1 MKKRIS
7 IIVFGIIL
15 AIFIGTVKVEAASA
29 DITATKATAEV
40 GDNVSITVNFT
51 AAAWN
56 LKVSGEGISSKGYA
70 SQTDD
75 LSERNTVDTL
85 KLDTSKVGTYVIYL
99 IGDIT
104 DQNGN
109 TIKINKSTTVNIN
122 QKTVQPDPKP
132 EENDP
137 VVPTKSNNA
146 NLSNLGIN
154 PKDYDFN
161 NFKSSRTSY
170 VATVPNDIE
179 EIEVWYKQSDTK
191 STVSITAEKG
201 LKVSNGKVSGL
212 KVGTNKITITV
223 TAEAGN
229 TKKYTIAVTRKE
241 EGAPVEPPVEDSTDE
256 QPDVPEEPTDNEVTD
271 STKIGEGIETL
282 TIAGITLKPEFD
294 TNIYEYE
301 AILEEDLRT
310 LEIDAKTTSDKYR
323 VAVAGNEDLKNGE
336 NLITLIV
343 YDAENT
349 VIATYQVTVMKN
361 TVNQNEINNIF
372 GELKKEEMIKRI
384 AIISALVVI
393 IILIVI
399 YIIMKAKMKKA
410 KNKTNKEETKNIDEE
425 IDNNL
430 ENEFKMHN
438 EIEEEPS
445 LGNEIKSDT
454 EKSIETESVI
464 KTENNL
470 ESDINFEDIMMKIRN
485 IENITKT
492 GKLSNSEDIQ
502 KIENIENT
510 KTIEEKIEDI
520 MQTDKKKGKH
530 F

>member
-229 TKKYTIAVTRKE
+229 TKKYTITVTRKE

-256 QPDVPEEPTDNEVTD
+256 QPEVPEEPTNNEVTEP
-271 STKIGEGIETL
+271 GEGIEKL
-282 TIAGITLKPEFD
+282 TIAGITLKP
-294 TNIYEYE
+294 
-301 AILEEDLRT
+301 
-310 LEIDAKTTSDKYR
+310 
-323 VAVAGNEDLKNGE
+323 
-336 NLITLIV
+336 
-343 YDAENT
+343 
-349 VIATYQVTVMKN
+349 
-361 TVNQNEINNIF
+361 
-372 GELKKEEMIKRI
+372 
-384 AIISALVVI
+384 
-393 IILIVI
+393 
-399 YIIMKAKMKKA
+399 
-410 KNKTNKEETKNIDEE
+410 
-425 IDNNL
+425 
-430 ENEFKMHN
+430 
-438 EIEEEPS
+438 
-445 LGNEIKSDT
+445 
-454 EKSIETESVI
+454 
-464 KTENNL
+464 
-470 ESDINFEDIMMKIRN
+470 
-485 IENITKT
+485 
-492 GKLSNSEDIQ
+492 
-502 KIENIENT
+502 
-510 KTIEEKIEDI
+510 
-520 MQTDKKKGKH
+520 
-530 F
+530 